1 MMPAE
6 RKDRVQEVFKAEL
19 NKKCKCLVSSLHTKQ
34 VIWLFKYGP
43 RAICSVFAQHAL
55 QRNLRPLKWCAIE
68 RSYKKTKIESLD
80 CIMLPLITVSWRDF
94 IKTNNFSTGQE
105 MIMREARGTE
115 EVRMVGEE
123 LMSVRSVQT
132 H

>member
-1 MMPAE
+1 
-6 RKDRVQEVFKAEL
+6 
-19 NKKCKCLVSSLHTKQ
+19 
-34 VIWLFKYGP
+34 
-43 RAICSVFAQHAL
+43 
-55 QRNLRPLKWCAIE
+55 
-68 RSYKKTKIESLD
+68 
-80 CIMLPLITVSWRDF
+80 MLPLITVSWRDF
-94 IKTNNFSTGQE
+94 IKTNNFSTWQE